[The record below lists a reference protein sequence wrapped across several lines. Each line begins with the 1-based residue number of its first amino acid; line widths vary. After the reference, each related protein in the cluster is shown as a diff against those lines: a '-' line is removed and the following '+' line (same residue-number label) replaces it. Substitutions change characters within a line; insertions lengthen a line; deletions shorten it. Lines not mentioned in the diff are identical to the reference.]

1 MDDVATPY
9 GQLIGSIRSVVVQR
23 DDLEEEHRGG
33 GVEYERLNV
42 TELTAAVW
50 ITYDLLNWVGFH
62 MGAWRNVVREG
73 LTEKRDIIW
82 ILS

>member
-62 MGAWRNVVREG
+62 MGA
-73 LTEKRDIIW
+73 
-82 ILS
+82 